1 MSFFF
6 DEEKV
11 DEAIKTGDRETLC
24 GAFLALSRWVI
35 SSQVRTPAWMDR
47 RDLVQLGV
55 EVCFKILPYPSLKKP
70 RFSYLAEA
78 IKNDARRAVLKD
90 CKHTPS
96 QADEDHWSEDDHENL
111 NDELK
116 VFVKTEAGR
125 FTFREVTIAFHQSL
139 KSGRCTKFR
148 EFLGT
153 EYAQENRA
161 KVRRFLTLVSEQV
174 NEEIRKV

>member
-1 MSFFF
+1 MTFFF

-24 GAFLALSRWVI
+24 EAFLGLSRWVI

-55 EVCFKILPYPSLKKP
+55 AVCFKILTYPSLKKP

-78 IKNDARRAVLKD
+78 VKNDARRAVSRE
-90 CKHTPS
+90 CRNAPAQS
-96 QADEDHWSEDDHENL
+96 DEEKGREYDHENL

-125 FTFREVTIAFHQSL
+125 FTFREVTLAYHHSL
-139 KSGRCTKFR
+139 KAGRCTKFR

-153 EYAQENRA
+153 EYAMNNRA
-161 KVRRFLTLVSEQV
+161 KVRRFLTLVSEEV
-174 NEEIRKV
+174 R